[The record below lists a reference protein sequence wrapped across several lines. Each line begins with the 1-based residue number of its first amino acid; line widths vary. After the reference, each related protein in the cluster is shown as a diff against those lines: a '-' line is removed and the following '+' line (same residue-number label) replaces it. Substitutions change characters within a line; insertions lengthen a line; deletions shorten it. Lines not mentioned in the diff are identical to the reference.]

1 MNVSFRSR
9 KLARCYADISLAVRE
24 WGPDVGRRY
33 VRRVDLLTAAHTIDD
48 LRSNRALDVHALRGN
63 RAGQH
68 ALRLTG
74 RMRLVVTFTE
84 KGVEVEE
91 VVDYHG

>member
-33 VRRVDLLTAAHTIDD
+33 VRRVDLLRAAHSMDD
-48 LRSNRALDVHALRGN
+48 LRANRALDVHLLRGS
-63 RAGQH
+63 RAGRH

-74 RMRLVVTFTE
+74 RVRLIVTFTDGGAE
-84 KGVEVEE
+84 IEE

>member
-9 KLARCYADISLAVRE
+9 KLARCYADINLAIRE

-33 VRRVDLLTAAHTIDD
+33 VRRVDLPRAARSIED
-48 LRSNRALDVHALRGN
+48 LWPQRALDLHPLRGN

-68 ALRLTG
+68 ALRITG
-74 RMRLVVTFTE
+74 RMRLIVTFSDT
-84 KGVEVEE
+84 GARIEE

>member
-1 MNVSFRSR
+1 MNVSFRNR
-9 KLARCYADISLAVRE
+9 RLARCYADVRLAVRE

-33 VRRVDLLTAAHTIDD
+33 VRRVDLLRAARSMED
-48 LRSNRALDVHALRGN
+48 LRMNRALDLHALRGN
-63 RAGQH
+63 RAGRH

-74 RMRLVVTFTE
+74 RMRLIVSFTE
-84 KGVEVEE
+84 TGAEIEE